1 MVTLFKPCEIARYTA
16 NRDNARFPSIFGCQL
31 YLHILIKCFW
41 RTKSFCN
48 GCRHRCTKLIRSRF
62 ISSSYHQHIPH
73 IREGSIASRRCHRL
87 NQPVETCVDSFG
99 NCFLSPFDTV
109 HERKLPSTLWKCCV
123 YFRECSFEHC
133 LLLSLFWCWL
143 WWSFWH
149 PNLPNFIC
157 DFLHTSKCIIVCLS
171 SLANSCSPWQRS
183 QTLGES
189 PKILLFYLFIFTF
202 GRFTRDLAR
211 CVCVYFTLIHFMKF
225 HMISAYFLCKKKGE
239 QHNFPRKF
247 QLFLKLWLITAILI
261 IFRLFWK
268 HFAEFNLFA
277 IQSLPRIWLFSRLS
291 FSHQKYIQTN
301 WKQKSQTI
309 FFCSFIYILAVF
321 TTSVKNTNIV
331 CVCVCVLEES
341 TSVIT

>member
-62 ISSSYHQHIPH
+62 ISSSYHQHILH

-133 LLLSLFWCWL
+133 LLLSLLWCWL

-171 SLANSCSPWQRS
+171 ILAIHVP
-183 QTLGES
+183 
-189 PKILLFYLFIFTF
+189 P
-202 GRFTRDLAR
+202 GREIRR
-211 CVCVYFTLIHFMKF
+211 WVNH
-225 HMISAYFLCKKKGE
+225 
-239 QHNFPRKF
+239 RKF
-247 QLFLKLWLITAILI
+247 
-261 IFRLFWK
+261 
-268 HFAEFNLFA
+268 
-277 IQSLPRIWLFSRLS
+277 S
-291 FSHQKYIQTN
+291 
-301 WKQKSQTI
+301 
-309 FFCSFIYILAVF
+309 SFIYLFSLLVVLLVIWLDVYAFISHLFTLWNFTWFPLIFSVRRRENSQIFLENFSYSWNYGWLQQFWSFSGYFENISRSLIYSPFNHYRESDYFPACRSATKNIYKPIESKSHKQFFFARLFTFWLCLQLLWRTLIL
-321 TTSVKNTNIV
+321 
-331 CVCVCVLEES
+331 CVCVCVYLKRALQS
-341 TSVIT
+341 